1 MGEVIKRQRDGRFI
15 GWYIRY
21 YDGDGRRRIKA
32 SKQATHAE
40 ARRMLLQI
48 EAQIARGQLGTA
60 EPQTKLTVAE
70 LCARFLAAAH
80 PRARC
85 QLGYRRSA
93 SSGLNR
99 ILPLIGTLRLIKLR
113 RRDLEQARDTLSL
126 RYKPNTVRSALRPL
140 GAALTWA
147 VQQDLI
153 AQSPMHKLIRPRL
166 EYSCERLTAEEAS
179 ALLQEAERRAPSS
192 AAAHS
197 LYIGISLALRLGL
210 RRGEVFGLRWED
222 VDLKG
227 RRLTVARSFDSL
239 PKNGRPRTLP
249 IPHALLPA
257 LAKWQAVCPRL
268 PKVGPK
274 VCPIGTHCR
283 TGLSRLLKA
292 AQCKPLSRG
301 WHGLRHTF
309 ASIFVEQGGSILAL
323 KDLLGH
329 SSLAMSLVYAHL
341 APSALAGD
349 IEKMKL

>member
-1 MGEVIKRQRDGRFI
+1 MGEVIKRQRNGKFI

-21 YDGDGRRRIKA
+21 YDSDGKRRIKA
-32 SKQATHAE
+32 SKQSTHAE

-48 EAQIARGQLGTA
+48 EAQIARGEMGTT
-60 EPQTKLTVAE
+60 EPQSKLTVAE
-70 LCARFLAAAH
+70 LCVRFLDAVH
-80 PRARC
+80 PRAKC
-85 QLGYRRSA
+85 EIGYRRAA

-99 ILPLIGTLRLIKLR
+99 ILPLLGAVRLVKLR
-113 RRDLEQARDTLSL
+113 RRDIEQARDKLSL

-147 VQQDLI
+147 VQQDLLG
-153 AQSPMHKLIRPRL
+153 QSPMHKLIRPRQ
-166 EYSCERLTAEEAS
+166 EYSCERLTTEEAS
-179 ALLQEAERRAPSS
+179 ALLKEAERQAPRST
-192 AAAHS
+192 AAHC

-227 RRLTVARSFDSL
+227 QRLTVARSFETL
-239 PKNGRPRTLP
+239 PKNGKPRTLP
-249 IPHALLPA
+249 IPRVLVAA
-257 LAKWQAVCPRL
+257 LAKWQAVCPK
-268 PKVGPK
+268 PPK

-283 TGLSRLLKA
+283 TGLAQLLRA
-292 AQCKPLSRG
+292 AQCKPLARG

-323 KDLLGH
+323 KEMLGH